1 MNTENI
7 TTASYNNAITVSFT
21 NDAWFNA
28 TDVAKQFNKKTNEW
42 LRLDSTK
49 EYICA
54 LQSFLFPEIAKRE
67 NPASVENQLVRTE
80 KGGLNGGGQ
89 SWFHPKLAVA
99 FARWLS
105 VDFSIWCDMQIDKI
119 LRKSAYGLKDDPIN
133 TAPKLNEWQKQ
144 YIRECVAEKAYRES
158 RSRQAIYWDLSK
170 EFFVNS
176 YHELHEQEFE
186 AVALWLGFP
195 WLNLTPKTIALTAE
209 RFGELCIFEEENKQL
224 RKAINTLMNNQ
235 ILGKAQNVKA
245 KTYHTDSIQSAIE
258 VILDG
263 IDILDGIEEVSD
275 KIKDAANTVLSGI
288 QLLDNAVATAQP
300 A

>member
-1 MNTENI
+1 MNTSALTFNNVELKTINHENQI
-7 TTASYNNAITVSFT
+7 WMTAVELAKALGYADEKSVSRIYTRNKDEFSTSMTTIFQGGQIDHLVELSGLHRGSRIFSLRGCHLIAMF
-21 NDAWFNA
+21 
-28 TDVAKQFNKKTNEW
+28 AK
-42 LRLDSTK
+42 TK
-49 EYICA
+49 
-54 LQSFLFPEIAKRE
+54 IAKLFRVWVLDVLDKE
-67 NPASVENQLVRTE
+67 TNQA
-80 KGGLNGGGQ
+80 
-89 SWFHPKLAVA
+89 P
-99 FARWLS
+99 
-105 VDFSIWCDMQIDKI
+105 
-119 LRKSAYGLKDDPIN
+119 YGLKDDPIN
-133 TAPKLNEWQKQ
+133 TAPKVNEWQKQ

-195 WLNLTPKTIALTAE
+195 WINLSPKTIALTAE

-263 IDILDGIEEVSD
+263 IDILDEIENLSN
-275 KIKDAANTVLSGI
+275 KIKDATNTVLSGI
-288 QLLDNAVATAQP
+288 ALLDNAVATAQP

>member
-1 MNTENI
+1 MI
-7 TTASYNNAITVSFT
+7 KAV
-21 NDAWFNA
+21 A
-28 TDVAKQFNKKTNEW
+28 TDGKIRELMMLPINK
-42 LRLDSTK
+42 
-49 EYICA
+49 
-54 LQSFLFPEIAKRE
+54 
-67 NPASVENQLVRTE
+67 
-80 KGGLNGGGQ
+80 LNGWLFGIDANRVKKESQ
-89 SWFHPKLAVA
+89 KDVIRYQEECFDVLANHFLPK
-99 FARWLS
+99 S
-105 VDFSIWCDMQIDKI
+105 N
-119 LRKSAYGLKDDPIN
+119 YGLKDDPIN
-133 TAPKLNEWQKQ
+133 TAPKVNEWQKQ

-195 WLNLTPKTIALTAE
+195 WINLTPKTIALTAE

-263 IDILDGIEEVSD
+263 IDILDEIGDLSN
-275 KIKDAANTVLSGI
+275 KIKDATNTVLSGI
-288 QLLDNAVATAQP
+288 ALLDNAVATAQP

>member
-1 MNTENI
+1 M
-7 TTASYNNAITVSFT
+7 
-21 NDAWFNA
+21 
-28 TDVAKQFNKKTNEW
+28 
-42 LRLDSTK
+42 
-49 EYICA
+49 
-54 LQSFLFPEIAKRE
+54 
-67 NPASVENQLVRTE
+67 
-80 KGGLNGGGQ
+80 
-89 SWFHPKLAVA
+89 
-99 FARWLS
+99 
-105 VDFSIWCDMQIDKI
+105 
-119 LRKSAYGLKDDPIN
+119 
-133 TAPKLNEWQKQ
+133 
-144 YIRECVAEKAYRES
+144 
-158 RSRQAIYWDLSK
+158 SK

-263 IDILDGIEEVSD
+263 LDILDGIDEVSD

>member
-1 MNTENI
+1 MNTS
-7 TTASYNNAITVSFT
+7 TLTFNNVEL
-21 NDAWFNA
+21 
-28 TDVAKQFNKKTNEW
+28 KTINHNNQTW
-42 LRLDSTK
+42 LSTK
-49 EYICA
+49 ELSIA
-54 LQSFLFPEIAKRE
+54 LGYSRPDAINKIYERNKDEFSAGMVAMLPSRQNDVIGESPSLQPMQRLFSLRGCHLIAMFAKTQIAKLFRVWVLDILDKE
-67 NPASVENQLVRTE
+67 TNQ
-80 KGGLNGGGQ
+80 
-89 SWFHPKLAVA
+89 P
-99 FARWLS
+99 
-105 VDFSIWCDMQIDKI
+105 
-119 LRKSAYGLKDDPIN
+119 AYGLKDDPIN
-133 TAPKLNEWQKQ
+133 TATKLNEWQKQ

-288 QLLDNAVATAQP
+288 QLLDNAVATAHP

>member
-1 MNTENI
+1 MNTS
-7 TTASYNNAITVSFT
+7 TLTFNNVELSTINHNNQIWMTSVEL
-21 NDAWFNA
+21 
-28 TDVAKQFNKKTNEW
+28 AKALGYSRADKISQIYDRNKDEFGSKMSKIIDPQIEGLGESSGLQRKTRIFS
-42 LRLDSTK
+42 LRGCHLIAMFAKT
-49 EYICA
+49 
-54 LQSFLFPEIAKRE
+54 QIAKLFRVWVLDILDKE
-67 NPASVENQLVRTE
+67 TNQ
-80 KGGLNGGGQ
+80 
-89 SWFHPKLAVA
+89 P
-99 FARWLS
+99 
-105 VDFSIWCDMQIDKI
+105 
-119 LRKSAYGLKDDPIN
+119 AYGLKDDPIN
-133 TAPKLNEWQKQ
+133 TAPKVNEWQKQ